1 MYGVAEVLHW
11 CHDRN
16 KGRVPGVDTAGF
28 DKMKV
33 LLAEKPQSGDYFIL
47 DQFWKKRVALDL
59 TEEEVATIDR
69 CLYDIPNFDS
79 EPLPQ
84 IRHKFWPQRSSCP
97 SKQQGPSSNGPCLY
111 LLTIRPAYSSKTGLR
126 AARRTCSVLIRACGK
141 NHLLEEETALAGC
154 SKSPPSKAAASESPR
169 RYKPHFVWAVRPYNR
184 SWRTE
189 KPLQWFRYPSGSHW
203 YVEGLNE
210 ARTVKP

>member
-1 MYGVAEVLHW
+1 VIHPDAHRPFNKPSHRNERGQYTTTGFSWQSIQLRNDPRDNSVSPILARSATALKMGQRLRYNVSLGKEDSMSKMMKIELSMYGIAEVLHW

-33 LLAEKPQSGDYFIL
+33 LLAEKPQSGDYFTL
-47 DQFWKKRVALDL
+47 DQFWKKRVTLDL

-84 IRHKFWPQRSSCP
+84 IRHKFWPQ
-97 SKQQGPSSNGPCLY
+97 Q
-111 LLTIRPAYSSKTGLR
+111 
-126 AARRTCSVLIRACGK
+126 
-141 NHLLEEETALAGC
+141 
-154 SKSPPSKAAASESPR
+154 AAA
-169 RYKPHFVWAVRPYNR
+169 H
-184 SWRTE
+184 
-189 KPLQWFRYPSGSHW
+189 
-203 YVEGLNE
+203 
-210 ARTVKP
+210 